1 MLKMKKLGNLFRS
14 GSPSETTIDPMT
26 NAVGM
31 IQEAERRA
39 QKSKSVTDMLMVST
53 QWIAVFQFLQES
65 QRQQAAQTPVG
76 FVGGQD
82 AGHTD

>member
-1 MLKMKKLGNLFRS
+1 MKKLASLFRS
-14 GSPSETTIDPMT
+14 GSRNEQTAIDPMS

-31 IQEAERRA
+31 IQEAEKRA
-39 QKSKSVTDMLMVST
+39 QKSKSVSDMLMVST
-53 QWIAVFQFLQES
+53 QWIAVFQFLQEA
-65 QRQQAAQTPVG
+65 QGQQAEQRPIG